1 MTQEPRTTHVSQR
14 PRRRHLFALGLG
26 SAGLL
31 LLGLGLA
38 TRPRLATAGDADTA
52 DVPPGIVAFF
62 GTADSRCPAGYRVP
76 QEASGRLIVGVTA
89 ADAVGKAVGKA
100 LADQEDRTH
109 VHAFAGKVELP
120 YKSISGADGPN
131 SQGAAAKTYADS
143 GSTGPASSGL
153 PFVQL
158 TVCEKP

>member
-1 MTQEPRTTHVSQR
+1 MRTEMARDCARTSLR
-14 PRRRHLFALGLG
+14 WLGCFT
-26 SAGLL
+26 
-31 LLGLGLA
+31 LGLGLVGLGLT

-62 GTADSRCPAGYRVP
+62 GTADSRCPGGYRVP
-76 QEASGRLIVGVTA
+76 LEASGRLIVGVTA

-109 VHAFAGKVELP
+109 VHAFSGKVELP

-131 SQGAAAKTYADS
+131 GQGAAAKTYADS